1 MDHGVNA
8 KVIITLLD
16 LYVFAALFFSLPPVH
31 FANTHLQKKLEV
43 HARRSRKF
51 SQMNELPPGVEFGG

>member
-16 LYVFAALFFSLPPVH
+16 LYVFAALFFSPPGALRKH
-31 FANTHLQKKLEV
+31 TPTKKLEV
-43 HARRSRKF
+43 HTRRSRKF
-51 SQMNELPPGVEFGG
+51 SQMSELPPGVEFGA